1 MFIIEL
7 LSWVIDMT
15 TTFQT
20 GVVKLVTTID
30 MGETTPEIYD
40 MIVVD
45 TG

>member
-1 MFIIEL
+1 MIEL

-20 GVVKLVTTID
+20 GVVELVTTID